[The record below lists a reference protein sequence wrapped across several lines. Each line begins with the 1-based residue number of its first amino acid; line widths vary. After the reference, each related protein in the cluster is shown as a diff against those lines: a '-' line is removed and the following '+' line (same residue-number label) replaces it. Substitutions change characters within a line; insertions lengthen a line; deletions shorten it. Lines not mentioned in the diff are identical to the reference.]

1 MKRLENGQ
9 SQEADGQPQEA
20 DGQPQEAD
28 GQSQE
33 ADGLSQEADGQ
44 SQEAHGIY
52 LVIGPAGH
60 TDMDQKNG
68 TVREEPG

>member
-9 SQEADGQPQEA
+9 SQEADGQS
-20 DGQPQEAD
+20 QEAD

-60 TDMDQKNG
+60 ARKQMAYILS
-68 TVREEPG
+68 